1 MLDNKISAGTQYG
14 DLKGN
19 VSIDSHTG
27 GGLFEF
33 AKKNGIDTEEYFP
46 ISIGVYKEGDFESV
60 TIDTVNVASSYDGL
74 KEYLASNPA
83 PLPVKRFTLNVSL
96 NDYLKFIKR
105 FSFVATFNEE
115 LIGQEIR
122 IGE

>member
-19 VSIDSHTG
+19 VAIDGHTG
-27 GGLFEF
+27 TGLFEF
-33 AKKNGIDTEEYFP
+33 AKQNGIDTEEYFP

-60 TIDTVNVASSYDGL
+60 AIDAVKVASSYDGL
-74 KEYLASNPA
+74 KEYLASNPG
-83 PLPVKRFTLNVSL
+83 PLPVKRFRLDVGL
-96 NDYLKFIKR
+96 NDYLNFIKR

-122 IGE
+122 IEE